1 MLFCSRMEPRKLPP
15 HHVELDAIQQNSTQI
30 RHKIHFP
37 NDTDEVKTPTLLMK
51 TEKAKG
57 PASLPGGDCILVL
70 SEINLILLQIFEVAT
85 NTRIKDL
92 ILNISRKLE
101 LSSADGFSI
110 FVKTNDKVHS
120 VFLYIYTIECLASS
134 MN

>member
-51 TEKAKG
+51 PEKAIAGWKFHFG
-57 PASLPGGDCILVL
+57 VI
-70 SEINLILLQIFEVAT
+70 
-85 NTRIKDL
+85 
-92 ILNISRKLE
+92 
-101 LSSADGFSI
+101 
-110 FVKTNDKVHS
+110 
-120 VFLYIYTIECLASS
+120 
-134 MN
+134 